1 MTESTNDQARRIPG
15 VAIAGVTALVSGVSV
30 FVNSYGVKDFA
41 SPSVYTTAKNLV
53 AAAVLCAVALGASRA
68 AGSRSAVFTSTP
80 RSPAPRR
87 SPAAWVALAY
97 VGVIG
102 GGLAFVLFFQG
113 LSLSEPASAA
123 LWRDTL
129 VLWVALFAGAVLREK
144 VRWWNLAA
152 IALLVVGEV
161 TVTGGVGQLA
171 ANHGELDVLAS
182 SVLWAV
188 EIVIAKRLLR
198 DMSPAALAIVR
209 MGGGGLALVAYLGVT
224 GSLGALVHLDAAQA
238 GWVLLT
244 GLLLALYVGTWMTA
258 LAHARAL
265 DVTSV
270 LVAGAVVTWL
280 LQWLSGATTPAP
292 SSWGLVLIALGA
304 ALVGVAMT
312 RTRREARSLSA

>member
-1 MTESTNDQARRIPG
+1 MRESTNDRARRIPG
-15 VAIAGVTALVSGVSV
+15 VAIAGATALVSGVSV
-30 FVNSYGVKDFA
+30 FVNSYGVKDFTA
-41 SPSVYTTAKNLV
+41 PSVYTTAKNLV
-53 AAAVLCAVALGASRA
+53 AAVILCAVAFTASRV
-68 AGSRSAVFTSTP
+68 AGSATGAFTAAPTTRSAD
-80 RSPAPRR
+80 RSVA
-87 SPAAWVALAY
+87 SWVALTY

-113 LSLSEPASAA
+113 LSMSQPASAA

-144 VRWWNLAA
+144 VRWWNLLA
-152 IALLVVGEV
+152 IVLLVVGEV

-198 DMSPAALAIVR
+198 DVSPSTLAIVR

-224 GSLGALVHLDAAQA
+224 GALGSLVHLDAAQA

-244 GLLLALYVGTWMTA
+244 GVLLALYVATWMTA
-258 LAHARAL
+258 LARARAL

-280 LQWLSGATTPAP
+280 LQWLAGTASPAP
-292 SSWGLVLIALGA
+292 STLGLVLIALGA
-304 ALVGVAMT
+304 VLVGVAMT
-312 RTRREARSLSA
+312 RARHGVRTLSA